1 MITAYCGN
9 WTMDDIG
16 KEEEILLSFL
26 ADGQDISLRDTVGIY
41 ETGAATLARDPP
53 VAAIPRVTA
62 SAR

>member
-1 MITAYCGN
+1 
-9 WTMDDIG
+9 MDDIG